1 MSACRSIASLAASL
15 LLAAGAA
22 VAGESV
28 PLEVAQPAAVALPPA
43 VAARVSPESARAVL
57 PEPAKTMAAETTTTK
72 PTEPAAAR
80 ASSLEPG
87 VLPAATIAYEVYRAG
102 VGFAVGRS
110 EHRIERT
117 ESGGYR
123 IATAWETSGLA
134 AVLRR
139 VRVHHVSEG
148 EVIDGRLRPIRYR
161 TWRDDKK
168 KEASAAFDW
177 SAMQVTQAAGAEALP
192 AGTLDPVTIF
202 YQYGLAGAA
211 PPPTELRVANGR
223 QIKILK
229 IALLGRETLQLPSGE
244 SVATRRLRATE
255 DDGETTELWLAERY
269 AGYPLQI
276 SHTDRDGASYRQ
288 IATSIR
294 LEPHALAHPPR

>member
-1 MSACRSIASLAASL
+1 MSACRSIVALAASL
-15 LLAAGAA
+15 LCAAGVA

-43 VAARVSPESARAVL
+43 VAARVAAEGARAA
-57 PEPAKTMAAETTTTK
+57 PAEPAKTMAAETTTIK
-72 PTEPAAAR
+72 PSEPAAVA
-80 ASSLEPG
+80 ASSPAPG
-87 VLPAATIAYEVYRAG
+87 VLPAATIVYEVYRAG

-110 EHRIERT
+110 EHRIERPAD
-117 ESGGYR
+117 GGYR

-134 AVLRR
+134 AVFRR

-148 EVIDGRLRPIRYR
+148 EVIDGRLRPNRYR
-161 TWRDDKK
+161 TWRDDKQ

-177 SAMQVTQAAGAEALP
+177 AAMQVTQAAGAEALP

-202 YQYGLAGAA
+202 YQYGIAGAA
-211 PPPTELRVANGR
+211 ASPAELRVANGR
-223 QIKILK
+223 RIKTLK
-229 IALLGRETLQLPSGE
+229 IVLLGRETLRLPSGE
-244 SVATRRLRATE
+244 SVVTRRLRAVE

-294 LEPHALAHPPR
+294 LEPHALAQPPR